1 MPSKGPSYCPLI
13 DELAKVGMSL
23 LELFPGAGWEAIQ
36 WEPEMFLL
44 WGLGL
49 THRPL
54 SSSLLWFIFKNLII
68 VR

>member
-1 MPSKGPSYCPLI
+1 
-13 DELAKVGMSL
+13 MSL
-23 LELFPGAGWEAIQ
+23 LELFPGAGWEAIE

-54 SSSLLWFIFKNLII
+54 SSSLLWFIFKKTL
-68 VR
+68 